1 MNTLVFN
8 KLWKYGNV
16 EMCRDRL
23 LMLSM
28 CRNGEKCLDYLVTE
42 FDVTMEMLKY
52 ILSVFHPTPV
62 NKSGSV
68 KICILFEK
76 VPFIACVVGSK
87 KGRARP
93 LLKQST

>member
-1 MNTLVFN
+1 MNTLVFS

-42 FDVTMEMLKY
+42 FDVTIGNVEVCL
-52 ILSVFHPTPV
+52 ISVPPYTC
-62 NKSGSV
+62 G
-68 KICILFEK
+68 
-76 VPFIACVVGSK
+76 
-87 KGRARP
+87 
-93 LLKQST
+93 

>member
-1 MNTLVFN
+1 
-8 KLWKYGNV
+8 
-16 EMCRDRL
+16 
-23 LMLSM
+23 M

-42 FDVTMEMLKY
+42 FDVTTEMLKY

-87 KGRARP
+87 KGRAMQFM
-93 LLKQST
+93 LQQCCDFGLDCQVASICLNSYHTIFSN

>member
-1 MNTLVFN
+1 
-8 KLWKYGNV
+8 
-16 EMCRDRL
+16 
-23 LMLSM
+23 M
-28 CRNGEKCLDYLVTE
+28 CRNGEKCPDYLVTE

>member
-1 MNTLVFN
+1 MNTLVFS

-42 FDVTMEMLKY
+42 FDVTVERLKTMSVAVLDHLIATATTNIIIVFACQIY
-52 ILSVFHPTPV
+52 RLSCYR
-62 NKSGSV
+62 KQ
-68 KICILFEK
+68 
-76 VPFIACVVGSK
+76 
-87 KGRARP
+87 RA
-93 LLKQST
+93 LCYD